1 MKEKKISS
9 VQGEELETLQ
19 EILAKLEKIAK
30 SNSNVLLM
38 SDLSEAIAQFD
49 LTDDDSES
57 IFESFKKANITIEND
72 EILDLCSAPGGK
84 SFTSY
89 LLTNGKAKIIACDIY
104 EQRVNLIKQNAER
117 LGFNIYEDKGERF
130 LMLYKNKCNN

>member
-30 SNSNVLLM
+30 SNGNVLLM

-72 EILDLCSAPGGK
+72 EILDES
-84 SFTSY
+84 
-89 LLTNGKAKIIACDIY
+89 IDDI
-104 EQRVNLIKQNAER
+104 NLIISKTLN
-117 LGFNIYEDKGERF
+117 NERF
-130 LMLYKNKCNN
+130 EGKDFTNANLNKEI

>member
-19 EILAKLEKIAK
+19 EILTKLEKIAK
-30 SNSNVLLM
+30 SNGNVLLM

-72 EILDLCSAPGGK
+72 EILDESIDDIKDEVKPQGK
-84 SFTSY
+84 
-89 LLTNGKAKIIACDIY
+89 
-104 EQRVNLIKQNAER
+104 QKQEKV
-117 LGFNIYEDKGERF
+117 D
-130 LMLYKNKCNN
+130 